1 MTSLCIHNAK
11 LVTDTIAS
19 GGVLVEDGRIAA
31 CLRGNERASADVV
44 IDARGRL
51 LFPGFVDAHVHMR
64 DPGQPQ
70 KEDFGS
76 GSIAAAAGGITTVMC
91 MPNTKPPLDS
101 LSGLDQARRAG
112 ESRSFVDFALQA
124 AVLPSNQQ
132 AMASLWDAGVVSF
145 ETMLA
150 DGPAGEAYVDA
161 ALLLDMLAQA
171 AVLGARVGVYT
182 GDQAMI
188 EATLHRLRKAGR
200 MDFPAFAESRPA
212 ISEALGLARLMEARH
227 ATGAGIIARQ
237 VSTARGFEIIAA
249 AKAKAPAIFIEVTPH
264 HLHLDA
270 TALARLGPYAHMLP
284 PLRSK
289 ADVAAAQKAAASG
302 VVDFVGSDHA
312 PHALAEKDTT
322 DPWSCPSGTPGLD
335 TLASAVLDLAAGGII
350 AYAQVAVLLA
360 ERPAQV
366 FDLADRK
373 GRIAVGL
380 DADLV
385 LVDPEVAFRVTPEE
399 IRSRAG
405 RSPFEGM
412 TLRGR
417 PVLTVL
423 RGEVIAE
430 DGKIVV
436 DRPRGRFLRRMRARF
451 D

>member
-1 MTSLCIHNAK
+1 MASLCIHNAK
-11 LVTDTIAS
+11 VVTGTIAS
-19 GGVLVEDGRIAA
+19 GGVLIEDGRIAA
-31 CLRGNERASADVV
+31 CLHGNDRASADVI
-44 IDARGRL
+44 IDARSRL

-76 GSIAAAAGGITTVMC
+76 GSAAAAVGGITTVMC
-91 MPNTKPPLDS
+91 MPNTRPPIDS
-101 LSGLDQARRAG
+101 QSGFDHARKAG

-124 AVLPSNQQ
+124 AVHPSNQQ

-161 ALLLDMLAQA
+161 ARLLDMLAQA
-171 AVLGARVGVYT
+171 AALGARVGVFA
-182 GDQAMI
+182 GSQPVID
-188 EATLHRLRKAGR
+188 ATLDRLRQAGR
-200 MDFPAFAESRPA
+200 TDFPAFAESRPA
-212 ISEALGLARLMEARH
+212 ISESLGLVQLIEARH
-227 ATGAGIIARQ
+227 ATGAHVIARQ
-237 VSTARGFEIIAA
+237 VSTARGFEIVAA
-249 AKAKAPAIFIEVTPH
+249 AKAQAPASILIEVTPH

-270 TALARLGPYAHMLP
+270 TALAQLGPFAQMLP

-289 ADVAAAQKAAASG
+289 ADVAAAQAAAAAG

-312 PHALAEKDTT
+312 PHALTEKDTA

-335 TLASAVLDLAAGGII
+335 TLAPAVLDLAAGGII
-350 AYAQVAVLLA
+350 AYAQVALLLA
-360 ERPAQV
+360 ERPAQA
-366 FDLADRK
+366 FGLGDRK

-380 DADLV
+380 DADVV
-385 LVDPEVAFRVTPEE
+385 LVDPGATLRVTPEV

-405 RSPFEGM
+405 RSPFEGLI
-412 TLRGR
+412 LRGR

-430 DGKIVV
+430 DGKIAV
-436 DRPRGRFLRRMRARF
+436 DRPRGRLLRRARAS
-451 D
+451 